1 MLGLLCC
8 AQTFYSCSEQGQ
20 PFTVL
25 RQFLT
30 EMASLAAEHGFK
42 ARGLPLLLCVGSVAG
57 ARGLQSSV
65 LVEHRLSCCIVCGIF
80 PDHGSTMVSLALQ
93 RGFLTTGP
101 SEKPCLSLNCLNTI
115 GKKLVLFLRY
125 CFNIPSA
132 GNKILGPSERLKEIS
147 RFPNTY
153 TKEKL
158 EKVTYKLFT
167 K

>member
-65 LVEHRLSCCIVCGIF
+65 LVEHRLSCSIVCGIF
-80 PDHGSTMVSLALQ
+80 PDHGSNHGISCIAK
-93 RGFLTTGP
+93 RI
-101 SEKPCLSLNCLNTI
+101 LNHWAI
-115 GKKLVLFLRY
+115 LRR
-125 CFNIPSA
+125 P
-132 GNKILGPSERLKEIS
+132 
-147 RFPNTY
+147 
-153 TKEKL
+153 
-158 EKVTYKLFT
+158 V
-167 K
+167 